1 MGVYLSNNHDS
12 SSFYFSL
19 DSPMAYVQNLQKLFI
34 LSQLLD
40 EHTKA
45 LNSQPVAPAYG
56 SLATD
61 LRLTLELKLKRT
73 SEFFA
78 SVVLTF
84 VIRDLS
90 QLLDKYAKKGE
101 KWLAE

>member
-1 MGVYLSNNHDS
+1 
-12 SSFYFSL
+12 
-19 DSPMAYVQNLQKLFI
+19 MAYVQNLQKLFI

-90 QLLDKYAKKGE
+90 QLMDKYAKKGE